1 MDPINKP
8 QMHKGRGAL
17 SATAGRFETYD
28 KVLTDDGWGSVDA
41 APFPLV
47 TVLTEDRT
55 RTIIAR
61 NESPDIPFDR
71 SINPY
76 RGCEHGCIYCFAR
89 PSHAY
94 LGLSPGLDFE
104 SHLFFKPRAAELLAQ
119 ELRAPRYQ
127 CQPLALGT
135 NTDPYQPIERDK
147 RIMRGILE
155 VLRDFSHP
163 VSIVT
168 KSALVCRD
176 LDILAPMAARR
187 LALVAI
193 SITTLDRHLAR
204 RMEPRAATP
213 TRRLDAIAQLSAA
226 NIPVA
231 VMVAPIIPGL
241 TDHEIEAILEA
252 ARAAGAVTA
261 GRVML
266 RLPRELG
273 GLFTEWLETHAPGRA
288 KHVLSLIR
296 DIRGGE
302 INQSAFGERMSGD
315 GPYADAL
322 NQRFRLA
329 TRRLGFATD
338 RGVTSLNTS
347 QFKRPPQSGDQ
358 LSFL

>member
-1 MDPINKP
+1 METVGKRLL
-8 QMHKGRGAL
+8 HRGRGAL
-17 SATAGRFETYD
+17 SAAAGRFETYD
-28 KVLTDDGWGSVDA
+28 RVLTDDGWGSADA
-41 APFPLV
+41 EPLPLM
-47 TVLTEDRT
+47 TVLTEDRS
-55 RTIIAR
+55 RTIITR
-61 NESPDIPFDR
+61 NDSPDVPFDR

-76 RGCEHGCIYCFAR
+76 LGCEHGCIYCFAR

-104 SHLFFKPRAAELLAQ
+104 SHLFFKPRAAELLEN
-119 ELRAPRYQ
+119 ELRAPRYK
-127 CQPLALGT
+127 CQPMALGT

-163 VSIVT
+163 VSIIT

-176 LDILAPMAARR
+176 IDILAPMAARK
-187 LALVAI
+187 LAFVGM

-204 RMEPRAATP
+204 RLEPRAATP
-213 TRRLDAIAQLSAA
+213 SRRIEAIAQLSAA

-241 TDHEIEAILEA
+241 TDHEIETILEA
-252 ARAAGAVTA
+252 ARAAGAVAA

-273 GLFTEWLETHAPGRA
+273 GLFTEWLETHVPNRA

-302 INQSAFGERMSGD
+302 INQSAWGERMSGT
-315 GPYADAL
+315 GPYAEAL
-322 NQRFRLA
+322 LQRFRLA
-329 TRRLGFATD
+329 TRRLGFAEG
-338 RGVTSLNTS
+338 RSVTALDVT
-347 QFKRPPQSGDQ
+347 QFRRPPQAGEQ
-358 LSFL
+358 LLLL